1 MSTTDPVS
9 IATSWSFRKRVLA
22 SLPIFLILMGLLTSV
37 SHVTSLEWNNEPTNQ
52 TLATTTG
59 DTAVDMQPTSHSV
72 DCAAQSDGACA
83 VSSTANKYTVVK
95 KSVKLTVVRP
105 STGEKQEINVLLRIP
120 QGFKGKAPGVVFM
133 HGAGYG
139 TAFDAFVDVAQ
150 EMASAGFV
158 TATLDKPVW
167 STNNLTR
174 DYPGSAHAYDQVVN
188 YLRSLDSVDA
198 ANVGIYATSEST
210 WISPYLIKE
219 DPKVA
224 FQIMLSPM
232 LFSPRMTLGFFVA
245 QDFSIVGANPG
256 YQGIVRRIFSADMA
270 SFGLNNV
277 DIDPISKQSLSI
289 PTFMAYGSKDVMTSQ
304 VDGANKLMDLA
315 HKAGNSEFVIRSYP
329 LANHVLNIGDEHQGA
344 LADHYL
350 EDVVNW
356 SSGIVKGYT
365 QTTPK
370 VGGGDIY
377 QSIGLP
383 YDIKASKAL
392 TFYGGILHVLMLV
405 SLLVTVLF
413 SLVVLVLKI
422 RARIQRK
429 PNPLGIGKRL
439 GRAVATISGTTI
451 ASLLLFLAGL
461 GQIVARVVTLVW
473 GAAPEEAGMIYWSWY
488 VVQFSTVF
496 VVWAWSQIFAALIE
510 EGIRRGWFRW
520 MPHIAHEPENE
531 KTVERGPVIASTRLG
546 VAYFICVTVAMLL
559 QLLVFAFWG
568 LFLY

>member
-1 MSTTDPVS
+1 
-9 IATSWSFRKRVLA
+9 
-22 SLPIFLILMGLLTSV
+22 MGLLTSV
-37 SHVTSLEWNNEPTNQ
+37 SHITSLNWNNEPTDQ

-59 DTAVDMQPTSHSV
+59 DTAVKMEPTKGSSQ
-72 DCAAQSDGACA
+72 CASASSASGLCA
-83 VSSTANKYTVVK
+83 VSSSANKYKVVK
-95 KSVKLTVVRP
+95 KSIKLTVTRP
-105 STGEKQEINVLLRIP
+105 STGEKQVINVLLRMP
-120 QGFKGKAPGVVFM
+120 EGFKGKSPGVVFM

-139 TAFDAFVDVAQ
+139 TAFDAFTDVTEQ
-150 EMASAGFV
+150 MASAGFV
-158 TATLDKPVW
+158 LATLDKPVW
-167 STNNLTR
+167 STSNLTR
-174 DYPGSAHAYDQVVN
+174 DYPASAHAYDQVVK
-188 YLRSLDSVDA
+188 YLRNMPNVDA
-198 ANVGIYATSEST
+198 GKVGIYATSEST
-210 WISPYLIKE
+210 WISPYLLKE
-219 DPKVA
+219 DDKIA

-277 DIDPISKQSLSI
+277 DIDPISKQTLSI

-304 VDGANKLMDLA
+304 VDGANKFMDLA
-315 HKAGNSEFVIRSYP
+315 HKAGNKEFVIRSYP

-350 EDVVNW
+350 EDIVNW

-383 YDIKASKAL
+383 YDIQASKSL

-405 SLLVTVLF
+405 ALLVVTLF
-413 SLVVLVLKI
+413 SLVVLLLKI
-422 RARIQRK
+422 AARISHK
-429 PNPLGIGKRL
+429 PSPLGIKKRL
-439 GRAVATISGTTI
+439 SRAVGFISGTTI
-451 ASLLLFLAGL
+451 ASLLLFVAGI
-461 GQIVARVVTLVW
+461 GQIVMRVVNLVW
-473 GAAPEEAGMIYWSWY
+473 GAAPEDAGMIYWSWY

-510 EGIRRGWFRW
+510 EGIHRGWFRW
-520 MPHIAHEPENE
+520 LRRIAREPEVQ
-531 KTVERGPVIASTRLG
+531 KAVEHGPIVASSRLG
-546 VAYFICVTVAMLL
+546 VAYFVCVTVAMLL
-559 QLLVFAFWG
+559 LLLVFAFWG